1 MLMQVTE
8 TTRLAQLIAAE
19 RARTNPVPDIEP
31 VYAAV
36 ETRGIRLVSLVVATR
51 SAVVRV
57 SNSWTP
63 LSRWFRQ
70 SLREQSV

>member
-8 TTRLAQLIAAE
+8 TTCLAQLIAAE
-19 RARTNPVPDIEP
+19 RAHTKPVPEVEP

-36 ETRGIRLVSLVVATR
+36 ETGGIRLVRLVVATR
-51 SAVVRV
+51 SALVRV
-57 SNSWTP
+57 SNSWK
-63 LSRWFRQ
+63 LFCRWFSQ